1 MADIKI
7 TQKEHFTSIN
17 QFLATINSRKNN
29 NAMGGCHSSEDSDS
43 TFRGTKSYAEATEL
57 ITKGWEEVLPR
68 IREQFEVSI
77 KANQNGTIDRR
88 RTYNHVVGYVPNV
101 PNAILGL
108 PQSMI
113 NQKREAQKVKVVSI
127 VYAPDANC
135 GTSTDTFIK
144 AGIVVLNIIN
154 RLELNG
160 LRVRLMI
167 TPMDS
172 FKNGTFVS
180 CTVDVKD
187 FREQLDLKKLAFPI
201 ANPSMLRR
209 FGFKWLETYPE
220 LTEDGFSCGYGRTIS
235 NESGHKADLVKAG
248 IINENDYFL
257 SLGGIENLGFDIQA
271 VMNSAGI
278 KD

>member
-1 MADIKI
+1 MAKIKNV
-7 TQKEHFTSIN
+7 QKEYFDSIN
-17 QFLATINSRKNN
+17 QFLSVINSRKNN
-29 NAMGGCHSSEDSDS
+29 EVMRGKDSSRTGDSYF
-43 TFRGTKSYAEATEL
+43 TGTRSYEEATKLLEN
-57 ITKGWEEVLPR
+57 GWDEVLPK
-68 IREQFEVSI
+68 I
-77 KANQNGTIDRR
+77 KAEFTTAVKHNENGAIDRR
-88 RTYNHVVGYVPNV
+88 RTYNHVVGYAPNV

-113 NQKREAQKVKVVSI
+113 NQKREPQKVKVISI

-135 GTSTDTFIK
+135 GTSADTFIK

-172 FKNGTFVS
+172 YSNETFIS
-180 CTVDVKD
+180 CTINVKD

-209 FGFKWLETYPE
+209 FGFKWLETFPKLRE
-220 LTEDGFSCGYGRTIS
+220 AGFACAYGKTIS
-235 NESGHKADLVKAG
+235 DEDSHKDDMVKAG
-248 IINENDYFL
+248 IIKDSDYFL
-257 SLGGIENLGFDIQA
+257 SLGKIEELRFDVQA
-271 VMNSAGI
+271 VMQAAGI
-278 KD
+278 KE

>member
-1 MADIKI
+1 MADIKK
-7 TQKEHFTSIN
+7 THKEHYKSIK
-17 QFLATINSRKNN
+17 QFLATINNRPNN
-29 NAMGGCHSSEDSDS
+29 KAMASDHSSEGSDS
-43 TFRGTKSYAEATEL
+43 GFRGTKSYEEATEL
-57 ITKGWEEVLPR
+57 ITKGWDDVLPKIKER
-68 IREQFEVSI
+68 FEASI

-113 NQKREAQKVKVVSI
+113 NQKREPQKVKVVSI

-135 GTSTDTFIK
+135 GTEAETFIK

-167 TPMDS
+167 TPMDT
-172 FKNGTFVS
+172 FKNGTFCS
-180 CTVDVKD
+180 CTIDVKD

-209 FGFKWLETYPE
+209 FGFKWLETLPE
-220 LTEDGFSCGYGRTIS
+220 LTEDGFSGGYGRTIS
-235 NESGHKADLVKAG
+235 DEADHKADLVKAG
-248 IINENDYFL
+248 IISENDYFL
-257 SLGGIENLGFDIQA
+257 SLGGIEKLRFDIQA
-271 VMNSAGI
+271 VMKSVGI
-278 KD
+278 SE